1 MGFIEKVTFELKI
14 QGMLVMSVFH
24 WKDFQEEVANNEM
37 SAFKLGEELKVK
49 YNWKTLFKGCKSR
62 R

>member
-1 MGFIEKVTFELKI
+1 MTFELKL

-24 WKDFQEEVANNEM
+24 WKDFQEEVANNEI

-49 YNWKTLFKGCKSR
+49 YNLKTLFKGCKSR

>member
-1 MGFIEKVTFELKI
+1 MTFELKL

-24 WKDFQEEVANNEM
+24 WKDFQEEVGNNEI